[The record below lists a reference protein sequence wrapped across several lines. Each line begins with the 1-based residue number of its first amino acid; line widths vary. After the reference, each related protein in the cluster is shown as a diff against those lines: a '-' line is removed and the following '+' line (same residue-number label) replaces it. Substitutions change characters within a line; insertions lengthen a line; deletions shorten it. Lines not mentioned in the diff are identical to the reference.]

1 MIKVVKIK
9 KIFLIAIIFVI
20 IAIFGYIAREY
31 TIKFLYQKKYAD
43 IVEKYAQEYNID
55 SNMIYAI
62 IKVESN
68 FKENSVSSKG
78 ATGLM
83 QLMENTAEEIAK
95 EVEMPNYSK
104 ELLTTPDVNIHLRSS
119 LFCKAI
125 KKIR

>member
-9 KIFLIAIIFVI
+9 KIFLIAIILVI

-68 FKENSVSSKG
+68 FK
-78 ATGLM
+78 
-83 QLMENTAEEIAK
+83 
-95 EVEMPNYSK
+95 
-104 ELLTTPDVNIHLRSS
+104 
-119 LFCKAI
+119 
-125 KKIR
+125 